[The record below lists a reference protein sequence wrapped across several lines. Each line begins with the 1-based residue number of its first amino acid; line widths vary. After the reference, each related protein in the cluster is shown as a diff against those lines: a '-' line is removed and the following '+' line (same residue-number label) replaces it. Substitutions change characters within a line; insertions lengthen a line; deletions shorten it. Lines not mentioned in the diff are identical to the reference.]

1 MNKGGF
7 SWKRFVGI
15 SALKSKIARKTGIP
29 TTRSGRQRKIGGAL
43 LKGNLLTVLT
53 LGLIQSALQKP
64 RNSSSSASGT
74 NSGSTSGTASG
85 SASGTTSGSGTAP
98 TSMPS
103 TGTPSGPTSSGS
115 GSTGPEKRSLL
126 DSILHEFASCGCGCF
141 CMLLMAFLL
150 FLISCVMNAFQN
162 TP

>member
-53 LGLIQSALQKP
+53 LGLFQSALD
-64 RNSSSSASGT
+64 RRRS
-74 NSGSTSGTASG
+74 SGTASG
-85 SASGTTSGSGTAP
+85 AAP

-103 TGTPSGPTSSGS
+103 TGSPSGSTPSGSS
-115 GSTGPEKRSLL
+115 STGPEKRSLI

-150 FLISCVMNAFQN
+150 FLISCFMNAFQN

>member
-15 SALKSKIARKTGIP
+15 SKLKSDIARKTGIP

-53 LGLIQSALQKP
+53 LGLFQSALQKP
-64 RNSSSSASGT
+64 RNSSS
-74 NSGSTSGTASG
+74 TSGA
-85 SASGTTSGSGTAP
+85 TSGS

-103 TGTPSGPTSSGS
+103 TGTPSGS
-115 GSTGPEKRSLL
+115 GSTGPGKRSLL

-150 FLISCVMNAFQN
+150 FLISCFMNAFQN

>member
-15 SALKSKIARKTGIP
+15 SRLKSDIARKTGIP

-53 LGLIQSALQKP
+53 LGLFQSALQKP
-64 RNSSSSASGT
+64 RNSSS
-74 NSGSTSGTASG
+74 TSGA
-85 SASGTTSGSGTAP
+85 TSGSSASS

-103 TGTPSGPTSSGS
+103 TGTSSGPTPSGS

>member
-53 LGLIQSALQKP
+53 LGLIQSALQNR
-64 RNSSSSASGT
+64 RNS
-74 NSGSTSGTASG
+74 SG
-85 SASGTTSGSGTAP
+85 SASGATSGASASS

-103 TGTPSGPTSSGS
+103 TGTPSDSTPSGS
-115 GSTGPEKRSLL
+115 GSTGPEKRSLI